1 MSTER
6 TRLSPRP
13 AAGPPVTSPG
23 RRPDPAEAV
32 RTALRRRSAGSLA
45 WHLGSLAVLA
55 VVLYPVVWVI
65 GGSFKPND
73 QIVGSLDLF
82 PVSPIT
88 ENYTRLA
95 DGIADIPI
103 ATFFVNSTVL
113 ALGSV
118 AGVLISCSLAAYAFA
133 RIRFAG
139 RNLLF
144 TLMIGTLLLPYHV
157 LLIPQYVLFQKLELI
172 NTYTPLLLGKYLA
185 TDAFFVFLMMQFMR
199 NLPKELDE
207 AARLDGCGHGR
218 IYWSI
223 VLPLCRPALI
233 TSAIFTFINAWNDF
247 MGPLIYLNEPE
258 KYTVSLGLKMFVD
271 QDGVANYGGMIAMSL
286 IALLPVLLFFLA
298 FQRYLIDG
306 MATSGLKG

>member
-1 MSTER
+1 MSSTP
-6 TRLSPRP
+6 TTP
-13 AAGPPVTSPG
+13 
-23 RRPDPAEAV
+23 EAV
-32 RTALRRRSAGSLA
+32 GAPALRRAADALRRRGAGSLA

-55 VVLYPVVWVI
+55 VVLYPVFWVI
-65 GGSFKPND
+65 GGSFKAND
-73 QIVGSLDLF
+73 EIVGSLELF
-82 PVSPIT
+82 PTTPIT
-88 ENYTRLA
+88 ENFTRLA
-95 DGIADIPI
+95 NGIADIPI
-103 ATFFVNSTVL
+103 STFFVNSTVL

-144 TLMIGTLLLPYHV
+144 ALMIGTLLLPYHV
-157 LLIPQYVLFQKLELI
+157 LLIPQYVLFQKLDLI
-172 NTYTPLLLGKYLA
+172 NTYAPLLLGKYLA

-207 AARLDGCGHGR
+207 AARLDGCGHAR

-247 MGPLIYLNEPE
+247 MGPLIYLNDPE

>member
-1 MSTER
+1 MTASHTQ
-6 TRLSPRP
+6 P
-13 AAGPPVTSPG
+13 APHTPPAPHARSG
-23 RRPDPAEAV
+23 R
-32 RTALRRRSAGSLA
+32 RRRSAGSLA
-45 WHLGSLAVLA
+45 WHIGSLAVLA
-55 VVLYPVVWVI
+55 VVLYPVIWAL

-73 QIVGSLDLF
+73 EIVGSLDLF
-82 PVSPIT
+82 PTDPIVA
-88 ENYTRLA
+88 NYAGLA

-103 ATFFVNSTVL
+103 STFFSNSLFL

-118 AGVLISCSLAAYAFA
+118 VGVLVSCSLAAYAFA
-133 RIRFAG
+133 RIKFAG

-144 TLMIGTLLLPYHV
+144 ALMIGTLLLPYHV
-157 LLIPQYVLFQKLELI
+157 LLIPQYVLFQKMGLI

-185 TDAFFVFLMMQFMR
+185 VDAFFVFLMVQFMR

-207 AARLDGCGHGR
+207 AARLDGCGHLR

-233 TSAIFTFINAWNDF
+233 TSAIFTFINSWNDF
-247 MGPLIYLNEPE
+247 MGPLIYLNDPS

-271 QDGVANYGGMIAMSL
+271 QEGLANYGGMIALSL
-286 IALLPVLLFFLA
+286 VALLPVLAFFLA

>member
-1 MSTER
+1 MKSTTPMTHASRR
-6 TRLSPRP
+6 T
-13 AAGPPVTSPG
+13 
-23 RRPDPAEAV
+23 
-32 RTALRRRSAGSLA
+32 GSVA
-45 WHLGSLAVLA
+45 WHLGALAALA

-65 GGSFKPND
+65 GGSFKPNAD
-73 QIVGSLDLF
+73 IVGSLELF
-82 PVSPIT
+82 PTDPIL
-88 ENYTRLA
+88 ENYSRLA

-103 ATFFVNSTVL
+103 STFFVNSLFL
-113 ALGSV
+113 AVGSV
-118 AGVLISCSLAAYAFA
+118 VGVLLSCSLAAYAFA
-133 RIRFAG
+133 RIGFAG
-139 RNLLF
+139 RGVLF
-144 TLMIGTLLLPYHV
+144 SVMIGTLLLPYHV
-157 LLIPQYVLFQKLELI
+157 LLIPQYVLFQKLELV

-207 AARLDGCGHGR
+207 AARLDGCGHLR

-271 QDGVANYGGMIAMSL
+271 QDGLANYGGMIAMSL
-286 IALLPVLLFFLA
+286 VALLPVLLFFLA